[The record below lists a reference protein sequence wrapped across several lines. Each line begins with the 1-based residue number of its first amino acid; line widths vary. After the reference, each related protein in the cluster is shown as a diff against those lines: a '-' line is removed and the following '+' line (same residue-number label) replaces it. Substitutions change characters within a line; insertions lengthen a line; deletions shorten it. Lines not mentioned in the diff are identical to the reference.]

1 MADGS
6 EDSTETEEWNLGAQV
21 VGWTSAALYLGSRV
35 PQIALNM
42 KTRCVGLSLLMF
54 AYVITAPH
62 LSDSADVFHAAIVDS
77 ASSETSLTSHL
88 FFSNPSPPNI
98 SSSTHRGSSEVVE

>member
-1 MADGS
+1 MGIVAYKMAEGS
-6 EDSTETEEWNLGAQV
+6 EGSTDTEEWNLGAQV

-54 AYVITAPH
+54 AYVSVSCYIEGLLLTF
-62 LSDSADVFHAAIVDS
+62 SDA
-77 ASSETSLTSHL
+77 
-88 FFSNPSPPNI
+88 
-98 SSSTHRGSSEVVE
+98 